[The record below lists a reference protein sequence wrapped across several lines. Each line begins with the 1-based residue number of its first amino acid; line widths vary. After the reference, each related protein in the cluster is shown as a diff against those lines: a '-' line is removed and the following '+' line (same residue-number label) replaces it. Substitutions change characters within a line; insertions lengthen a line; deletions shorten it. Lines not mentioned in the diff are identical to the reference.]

1 MSLNSPGG
9 NANDSSGVAG
19 ASLKADGQSGS
30 VPKGINL
37 RKEAAKIDLKQFNS
51 NNVSHVEPIISVM
64 RPHEGV
70 KDEGKGGINAS
81 ESMATAP

>member
-1 MSLNSPGG
+1 MSLSSPTA
-9 NANDSSGVAG
+9 NANDSSGVPG
-19 ASLKADGQSGS
+19 VSLKADGQSGS

-70 KDEGKGGINAS
+70 KDDGKGAIGAS